1 MSKIEEN
8 KKIAR
13 RWIDLISQHKLDEI
27 CRMIA
32 PEWKMYGGPPNLP
45 HGVEG
50 IRELFRHIGE
60 VEQTW
65 TIEDIIAEDDRVVLR
80 ATNTCVQE
88 SFFGLPGCGIVQKFS
103 AMFILKI
110 AGGKIIE
117 TWRNADDLG
126 RIFQLGGHIRP
137 EDS

>member
-1 MSKIEEN
+1 MSKFEEN
-8 KKIAR
+8 KKIAG
-13 RWIDLISQHKLDEI
+13 RWIELISEHKIEEI
-27 CRMIA
+27 CEMVS

-45 HGVEG
+45 PGAEGVW
-50 IRELFRHIGE
+50 ELFRAIGE

-65 TIEDIIAEDDRVVLR
+65 TIEDIIAEDDKVVVR

-88 SFFGLPGCGIVQKFS
+88 SFFGLPGRGIVQKFS

-126 RIFQLGGHIRP
+126 RIFQLGGCV
-137 EDS
+137 EAQVS